1 MKKVLYAI
9 LICIIIAGI
18 VVIATIGLKADIMY
32 SRNVQIDIYIGQ
44 TINKKDIE
52 NIVKEVFP
60 NERVLV
66 QEVEVFQDM
75 VAITLLDNRTDEE
88 LDAKV
93 EELNTKI
100 NEKYQ
105 IENKTEDINITHN
118 PRVRLSSIVI
128 PYLLPIGISFAII
141 LILAGIRYRKLGIV
155 KILVNYI
162 VSVGIVELTLLS
174 IIAIARIPINRLVI
188 PIGLI
193 LFVITLVVLGY
204 SNEKKLSK
212 SQAEENK

>member
-18 VVIATIGLKADIMY
+18 VVIATIGLKSDIIY
-32 SRNVQIDIYIGQ
+32 SRNVQMNIYIGQ

-52 NIVKEVFP
+52 DIVKEVFP
-60 NERVLV
+60 NERVIV

-75 VAITLLDNRTDEE
+75 VAITLLDTRSDED
-88 LDAKV
+88 LNAKV

-118 PRVRLSSIVI
+118 PRVRLSSILI
-128 PYLLPIGISFAII
+128 PYLLPIGISFAVI
-141 LILAGIRYRKLGIV
+141 LILVGIRYRKLGIV
-155 KILVNYI
+155 KILINYI
-162 VSVGIVELTLLS
+162 LSVGIVELTLLS

-212 SQAEENK
+212 SQAEEK

>member
-44 TINKKDIE
+44 TINKNDIE

-162 VSVGIVELTLLS
+162 VSVGLVELTLLS

>member
-18 VVIATIGLKADIMY
+18 VVIATIGLKSDIIY
-32 SRNVQIDIYIGQ
+32 SRNVQMNIYIGQ

-52 NIVKEVFP
+52 DIVKEVFP
-60 NERVLV
+60 NERVIV

-75 VAITLLDNRTDEE
+75 VAITLLDTRSDED
-88 LDAKV
+88 LNAKV

-118 PRVRLSSIVI
+118 PRVRLSSILI
-128 PYLLPIGISFAII
+128 PYLLPIGISFAVI
-141 LILAGIRYRKLGIV
+141 LILVGIRYRKLGIV
-155 KILVNYI
+155 KILINYI
-162 VSVGIVELTLLS
+162 LSVGIVELTLLQ
-174 IIAIARIPINRLVI
+174 
-188 PIGLI
+188 
-193 LFVITLVVLGY
+193 
-204 SNEKKLSK
+204 
-212 SQAEENK
+212 SQNLLMS